1 MGFSRSR
8 VGGGG
13 VVRVVVGGGCLVAVL
28 DLLSVQA
35 CWCLLCI
42 HVEFMQSIWDLEI
55 SRCHVLQGVIG
66 AVCSCFCGLRCIH
79 VSHCRPLTYLI
90 REVQY
95 IHRIPQMPLGSR
107 LWASMSFTLSCSWI
121 AAGLMDAALQYSP
134 CCVFQSTHKHRAAFP
149 NTVMLCCELS
159 EAWAGGWRL
168 QALWGAALDE
178 SLYWDL
184 LRTVW
189 SFFFFQLLWKNR
201 LGWCS
206 TYCWIWCGKWLNLK
220 QLYFQID
227 VRSGK
232 KSGRQAFMP
241 NVMQVLCWCHNMKT
255 SYKDKWATSN
265 FPYSFLVRGCN
276 KDLA

>member
-1 MGFSRSR
+1 MGF
-8 VGGGG
+8 
-13 VVRVVVGGGCLVAVL
+13 
-28 DLLSVQA
+28 
-35 CWCLLCI
+35 
-42 HVEFMQSIWDLEI
+42 
-55 SRCHVLQGVIG
+55 HVLHSQLLLD
-66 AVCSCFCGLRCIH
+66 SCRFDGRCFAIF
-79 VSHCRPLTYLI
+79 S
-90 REVQY
+90 
-95 IHRIPQMPLGSR
+95 
-107 LWASMSFTLSCSWI
+107 
-121 AAGLMDAALQYSP
+121 
-134 CCVFQSTHKHRAAFP
+134 
-149 NTVMLCCELS
+149 MLCFSVNAQTSSSVS
-159 EAWAGGWRL
+159 EYCHALLWTLRSLGRRL
-168 QALWGAALDE
+168 TIASSMRRRTRWE
-178 SLYWDL
+178 SV
-184 LRTVW
+184 LRFTEDGLIL
-189 SFFFFQLLWKNR
+189 FFQLLWKNR

>member
-189 SFFFFQLLWKNR
+189 SFFFSAALKKQTGVVFYLLLDLMWKVIEPETAVLPNWR
-201 LGWCS
+201 P
-206 TYCWIWCGKWLNLK
+206 KWEKEWQTSLHAKRNASL
-220 QLYFQID
+220 
-227 VRSGK
+227 
-232 KSGRQAFMP
+232 
-241 NVMQVLCWCHNMKT
+241 VLVPQHE
-255 SYKDKWATSN
+255 D
-265 FPYSFLVRGCN
+265 FL
-276 KDLA
+276 